1 MLHNRHV
8 LVELYKTVTGLY
20 NKNVSLNLEYVTSN
34 LRGNKYKLYQGQL
47 HYNLRKFSFSNR
59 VIKLWNDLP
68 DAVVGA
74 ENLNGFKNALDKFW
88 FHQEV
93 KFNPRFTRLFLA
105 TRTTKGGVV
114 VTPPLRSFRYCSKT
128 PRDIVECF

>member
-1 MLHNRHV
+1 M
-8 LVELYKTVTGLY
+8 VTGLY
-20 NKNVSLNLEYVTSN
+20 SKDVSLNLEYVTSN
-34 LRGNKYKLYQGQL
+34 LMGNNYKLYQGQL

-93 KFNPRFTRLFLA
+93 KFNWKAEISRP
-105 TRTTKGGVV
+105 G
-114 VTPPLRSFRYCSKT
+114 SHN
-128 PRDIVECF
+128 I

>member
-1 MLHNRHV
+1 MI
-8 LVELYKTVTGLY
+8 ELYKMVTSIY
-20 NKNVSLNLEYVTSN
+20 SKDVSLNLEYVTSN

-74 ENLNGFKNALDKFW
+74 ENLNGFKNYLDKF
-88 FHQEV
+88 
-93 KFNPRFTRLFLA
+93 
-105 TRTTKGGVV
+105 
-114 VTPPLRSFRYCSKT
+114 
-128 PRDIVECF
+128 